1 MIPAAPWRVVLVT
14 RILPVALGFSAAV
27 QEAGHELVALLT
39 IRSGNRYGPVGELDP
54 LLAGIPAEL
63 DVLLPGR
70 RAAIAPLLASVRPD
84 LVICMGFPWKIPADA
99 LAVPTL
105 GWLNGHPSL
114 LPRHRGPIPVA
125 WAIRDGDD
133 EIGITFH
140 RMDAELDTGA
150 ILAQAAQPLGEYV
163 EPEEMFTGMGPL
175 ILATLGEALEKL
187 AAGEPGTVQEG
198 GDYQSFF
205 SADDA
210 WLDLGRPAVEVHRLV
225 WGWRYALAQD
235 GLLGALTELDGETVR
250 VLASSLEEVEGA
262 RRVECGDG
270 PLWILVTEPVAS
282 TPEPAEATRTSAPA
296 PSTR

>member
-1 MIPAAPWRVVLVT
+1 MTPSAPWRVVLVT

-27 QEAGHELVALLT
+27 QEAGHDLVALLT
-39 IRSGNRYGPVGELDP
+39 TRAGNRYGPVGELEP

-63 DVLLPGR
+63 DVLVPGR
-70 RAAIAPLLASVRPD
+70 RAAIASLLASVRPD
-84 LVICMGFPWKIPADA
+84 LVVCMGFPWKIPADA
-99 LAVPTL
+99 LAVPAL

-125 WAIRDGDD
+125 WAIRDGDP

-150 ILAQAAQPLGEYV
+150 ILAQAAYPLGEYV
-163 EPEEMFTGMGPL
+163 EPEAMFTGMGPT
-175 ILATLGEALEKL
+175 ILATLGVALEKL

-205 SADDA
+205 SDGDA
-210 WLDLGRPAVEVHRLV
+210 WLDLSRPAVEVHRLV

-250 VLASSLEEVEGA
+250 VLASSLDEVEGA

-270 PLWILVTEPVAS
+270 PLWILVTEPVGS

-296 PSTR
+296 SSTR